1 MKTSLP
7 KEGEIKRNWYIV
19 DASEKPLG
27 RMAVKVAN
35 LLRGRTKAT
44 FTNHID
50 TGDFVIVINAKNV
63 KLTGDKNEQKVYER
77 YTGFRSGHKTTTVA
91 TMRERHPDRM
101 ITKAVEGMLPGNHMS
116 RKIIKRLK
124 VYAGA
129 EHSHAAQSPKV
140 IEIK

>member
-7 KEGEIKRNWYIV
+7 QEGEIKRNWYIV

-63 KLTGDKNEQKVYER
+63 KLTGDKNEQKLYER

-91 TMRERHPDRM
+91 LMRERHPDRM

-124 VYAGA
+124 VFAGA

>member
-7 KEGEIKRNWYIV
+7 KETEIQRSWYVV
-19 DASEKPLG
+19 DAAGKPLG
-27 RMAVKVAN
+27 RLAVKVAN
-35 LLRGRTKAT
+35 ILRGRTKAT

-50 TGDFVIVINAKNV
+50 TGDFVVVINARDV
-63 KLTGDKNEQKVYER
+63 KLTGSKETSKVYSR

-91 TMRERHPDRM
+91 TMRERHPDR
-101 ITKAVEGMLPGNHMS
+101 IIKKAVEGMLPGNHMS
-116 RKIIKRLK
+116 LKIIKRLK

-129 EHSHAAQSPKV
+129 EHTHAAQNPKV